1 MRKTSGKKLHL
12 AKRPKSTGGHPDQL
26 LLLSILFG
34 ISVAL
39 TASPLADSCRQ
50 GFAALQSGNPQGA
63 EQLLTQ
69 CVATNPNQIQ
79 PYLAL
84 CGIYQSQGKTEEL
97 FRTAESGLKRFPGE
111 QRFYLTVGN
120 HLGRKEEYD
129 QAIPIFEEANRR
141 WPGDAQVK
149 EGLAN
154 THLYRGMQLLEKN
167 KNQEAETHL
176 RRAAKLAENDVDAHL
191 NLGRA
196 LHNLSRGTEAV
207 AEFDKV
213 ITLDPKTP
221 LGWFHRGMVLHSL
234 GELDPAIA
242 DLTVEIRQNPDYPPS
257 YFFRGRA
264 YFTKGLFA
272 EALADLDV
280 AVRKMP
286 GNPKALFERGRCYN
300 QLGRTA
306 EAEADFRKAAQLE
319 PDNPEPLNALGRLL
333 WLSGKK
339 EEGEA
344 LFEKAREK
352 SQARRVVTPG
362 EIRFEGAEPPRH
374 ENTKKTE
381 TQRQTK

>member
-1 MRKTSGKKLHL
+1 
-12 AKRPKSTGGHPDQL
+12 
-26 LLLSILFG
+26 
-34 ISVAL
+34 
-39 TASPLADSCRQ
+39 
-50 GFAALQSGNPQGA
+50 
-63 EQLLTQ
+63 
-69 CVATNPNQIQ
+69 
-79 PYLAL
+79 
-84 CGIYQSQGKTEEL
+84 
-97 FRTAESGLKRFPGE
+97 
-111 QRFYLTVGN
+111 
-120 HLGRKEEYD
+120 
-129 QAIPIFEEANRR
+129 
-141 WPGDAQVK
+141 
-149 EGLAN
+149 
-154 THLYRGMQLLEKN
+154 
-167 KNQEAETHL
+167 
-176 RRAAKLAENDVDAHL
+176 
-191 NLGRA
+191 
-196 LHNLSRGTEAV
+196 
-207 AEFDKV
+207 
-213 ITLDPKTP
+213 
-221 LGWFHRGMVLHSL
+221 
-234 GELDPAIA
+234 
-242 DLTVEIRQNPDYPPS
+242 VEIRQNPDYPPS